1 MANNVNKNTISIKI
15 GDLKK
20 RKHIKRRRT
29 MKKDSSSHHHTP
41 VNNIH
46 VGSWRLPVNNSS
58 LFDYATAPKHPFP
71 HAEPVRNPVRQY
83 APAEQTRHEVDNHRT
98 MASAREPFFGS
109 PFMSQAPSNKS
120 SLYDLESVQFEAPDE
135 NSSISSKELILEDG
149 QDVEMGRIYEDSH
162 DGTFE
167 NENPFEDAKFFP
179 TQEPKSIEYN
189 DFNIQPDEKEPEVS
203 ESMLN
208 TGLNPVLPEI
218 KVTDNAFNLQPPKE
232 ETPMKVIR
240 RNFLDKLENE
250 NKEAITR
257 EKVTLKTVDMKTAL
271 EEKLKKNP
279 KYKLSKEEKKTFGE
293 IYADKMFGNKL
304 TGNIKFAKTALEKIE
319 QNEKIREEHLKLKKS
334 AEDKIR
340 ERSYSVK
347 PMKATVKELR
357 ELTQNSPQM
366 YDKVVA
372 MDGQFV

>member
-71 HAEPVRNPVRQY
+71 HAEPVRNPVRQF

-179 TQEPKSIEYN
+179 TQEPKSMDYN
-189 DFNIQPDEKEPEVS
+189 DFNIQPNEKE
-203 ESMLN
+203 
-208 TGLNPVLPEI
+208 PEI

-232 ETPMKVIR
+232 ETPMKLTHK
-240 RNFLDKLENE
+240 NFLDKLENE
-250 NKEAITR
+250 GKEAIKR

-279 KYKLSKEEKKTFGE
+279 DYKLSKEEKKTFGE
-293 IYADKMFGNKL
+293 IYGDEMFGKKL
-304 TGNIKFAKTALEKIE
+304 TGNLKFARTALEKIE
-319 QNEKIREEHLKLKKS
+319 QNEKIREEHRKLKKS